1 MVTDDPL
8 TARSADVKTLI
19 SSVLVP
25 QRFVFGGAILAAVL
39 IAGVAF
45 AQAPHPA
52 GANATKYS
60 VAVVDVT
67 YLFENYGRFRATNEA
82 MKKEM
87 QAIDADVKADREKI
101 VQAEQ
106 QRNTYNVGSAEYKK
120 MDEELARMMAEY
132 QLKTQKL
139 QKDFMER
146 QAKVHYQAYLE
157 IVDAINYYAKRQSI
171 GLVLRFNSK
180 PVDPNRKDDIV
191 RDINKHVVMQDQIDI
206 TPDVLAVLNRGQSS
220 SPSTP
225 QSGPQAQRTGSQLP
239 PR

>member
-1 MVTDDPL
+1 
-8 TARSADVKTLI
+8 VKTLLNSPSTFAPQRI
-19 SSVLVP
+19 VFGSAAALSVLL
-25 QRFVFGGAILAAVL
+25 GGVL
-39 IAGVAF
+39 Y

-67 YLFENYGRFRATNEA
+67 YLFENYQRFRATNES

-101 VQAEQ
+101 VQTEQ
-106 QRNTYNVGSAEYKK
+106 QRNTFNVGSAEYKK
-120 MDEELARMMAEY
+120 ADEELARMMAEY

-157 IVDAINYYAKRQSI
+157 IVDAITYYAKRQNI

-180 PVDPNRKDDIV
+180 PVDSNRREDIL
-191 RDINKHVVMQDQIDI
+191 RDINKHVVVQDQIDI
-206 TPDVLAVLNRGQSS
+206 TPDVLAVLNRGQSG

-225 QSGPQAQRTGSQLP
+225 QAGPQATRPGSAP

>member
-1 MVTDDPL
+1 MDDPL
-8 TARSADVKTLI
+8 TARSADVKTLF
-19 SSVLVP
+19 SSQSTLAP
-25 QRFVFGGAILAAVL
+25 QRIVFASAAALAVL
-39 IAGVAF
+39 LAGALY
-45 AQAPHPA
+45 AQSPHPA

-67 YLFENYGRFRATNEA
+67 YLFENYQKFRATNES

-101 VQAEQ
+101 VQTEQ
-106 QRNTYNVGSAEYKK
+106 QRNSYTAGSAEYKK
-120 MDEELARMMAEY
+120 MDEDLARMMAEY

-157 IVDAINYYAKRQSI
+157 IVEAINYYAKRQSI
-171 GLVLRFNSK
+171 GMVLRFNSK
-180 PVDPNRKDDIV
+180 PVDANRREDIL

-206 TPDVLAVLNRGQSS
+206 TPDVLAVLNRGQSGSPS
-220 SPSTP
+220 SP
-225 QSGPQAQRTGSQLP
+225 QNGPQATRPGAVP